1 MKKLLGLS
9 IEVDIK
15 NKFQSAVS
23 LNGKKMSRVITDLMI
38 GYIEE
43 SEKINE
49 EKKQKEIQLKKNFG
63 EIPKTKEELE
73 EERLTEQ
80 ELLNKKW

>member
-23 LNGKKMSRVITDLMI
+23 LNGQKMSRVITDLMVW
-38 GYIEE
+38 YIEN

-49 EKKQKEIQLKKNFG
+49 DKKQKDIQLKKNFG
-63 EIPKTKEELE
+63 ELPKSKEDLE
-73 EERLTEQ
+73 EERLAEE
-80 ELLNKKW
+80 ELLKG